1 MSEETETNHDQE
13 PEPPSV
19 LISCSHDS
27 DQHKKW
33 VMELGA
39 RLMEDFGIEVI
50 LDEWEIGGGDNAN
63 LFMNRALKE
72 AVRVVMVC
80 TEEYVRK
87 ADGGIGGAGY
97 EANVMNA
104 EVVKDQGGRRFI
116 PIIRQSGENAAV
128 PTFMAGRIHFNFS
141 DDEKYEESLEKLAR
155 EIHDA
160 RPFKKPK
167 LGKNPFLG
175 ESNQDAE
182 SAAGPDGDS
191 PDSDPLVVYKK
202 ALSLANAGDFTGW
215 RDLIHTQKIAAE
227 AALLLWKKENQSRF
241 PNLRNEL
248 IEYFRPAVEI
258 YGGLFA
264 AAVAGIDS
272 EDPRFHN
279 QLSLIDW
286 IRKPQGWERSGPTMW
301 VELPDL
307 VFFTYQ
313 AILGAAAMSRHRPE
327 LAYRLATTPL
337 ENPDNYRESKAL
349 FKSRWAMGWPN
360 SLDHHCTVAWNFLR
374 TLPGAWEWLS
384 KLLRS
389 EQEALASIGAYYLFL
404 NTIDFVSAVI
414 AAKRNGSDLR
424 EPVVPLGVV
433 VLSREVK
440 ARAKSIFGESADFF
454 AEVFVENGI
463 GIEELEPLWENWI
476 HVCLK
481 WIGEVYRDP
490 ILLRHVEL
498 PHSTLPRMIK
508 GGETNL
514 QID

>member
-1 MSEETETNHDQE
+1 MSAKAEDDHHQE
-13 PEPPSV
+13 PDPPSV
-19 LISCSHDS
+19 LISYSHDS

-33 VMELGA
+33 VMDLGT

-50 LDEWEIGGGDNAN
+50 LDEWEISGGDNAN
-63 LFMNRALKE
+63 LFMNRALKD
-72 AVRVVMVC
+72 AVRIVMVC

-104 EVVKDQGGRRFI
+104 EVVRDQGGRRFI

-141 DDEKYEESLEKLAR
+141 DDEMFEVSLEKLAR
-155 EIHDA
+155 EIHNA

-167 LGKNPFLG
+167 IGKNPFLD
-175 ESNQDAE
+175 ELKQNEEPSTELAE
-182 SAAGPDGDS
+182 GS

-202 ALSLANAGDFTGW
+202 ALHLANAGDFTGW
-215 RDLIHTQKIAAE
+215 RDLIHSQKVAAE
-227 AALLLWKKENQSRF
+227 AALLQWKKENQSRF
-241 PNLRNEL
+241 PDLRNEL

-286 IRKPQGWERSGPTMW
+286 IRKPQGWERSGPTIW

-327 LAYRLATTPL
+327 LAYRLAKTPL
-337 ENPDNYRESKAL
+337 EAPDNSRESKAL
-349 FKSRWAMGWPN
+349 FKSHWAMGWPT
-360 SLDHHCTVAWNFLR
+360 SLDHHCTVAWNFLCG
-374 TLPGAWEWLS
+374 LPNAWGWLTT
-384 KLLRS
+384 LLRS

-404 NTIDFVSAVI
+404 NTIDFVSAVKS
-414 AAKRNGSDLR
+414 AKRDGGELR
-424 EPVVPLGVV
+424 EPIVPLGVV
-433 VLSREVK
+433 VLPREAK
-440 ARAKSIFGESADFF
+440 ARAKSIIGESADFF
-454 AEVFVENGI
+454 AEVFVENAI
-463 GIEELEPLWENWI
+463 GIEELEHWWENWI
-476 HVCLK
+476 TVCLK
-481 WIGEVYRDP
+481 WIAEVYRDP
-490 ILLRHVEL
+490 ILLRHAEL
-498 PHSTLPRMIK
+498 PHSTLPRIIR